1 MHPIAPNHPLLR
13 CLLNVKD
20 HKFAYHFNLEVN
32 WFSFAFLTKF
42 KYYSL
47 ISGRSDKQQGD
58 VWPSDWLR
66 EKEIVMFSD
75 IDQALIKLSPHSVET
90 CDQLSLPCALTAFLD
105 QIEVSWNDKRCF
117 EQYTHRWWF
126 VARKRRWAL
135 LKLGW
140 GGSWGHTV
148 PIQMRQVYYFMSVS
162 ALRGGRRGKESE
174 KVRKGELTSLK

>member
-1 MHPIAPNHPLLR
+1 MIVLAFRFQEIDFCASYCSKPPPAQVSLECEGPQVCLSFQFGGKLILFCFSDLR
-13 CLLNVKD
+13 ILQ
-20 HKFAYHFNLEVN
+20 
-32 WFSFAFLTKF
+32 
-42 KYYSL
+42 SL

-75 IDQALIKLSPHSVET
+75 IDQALIKWSPYSVET
-90 CDQLSLPCALTAFLD
+90 CDQFSLPCALTAFKD
-105 QIEVSWNDKRCF
+105 QIEVSWNDKKCF

-140 GGSWGHTV
+140 RGSWGHTV
-148 PIQMRQVYYFMSVS
+148 PIQTRQVYYSMSVS
-162 ALRGGRRGKESE
+162 ALRGGKRE
-174 KVRKGELTSLK
+174 